1 MVLNEIKA
9 KNILSKSGLPG
20 VDFAINPYVGCLHSC
35 VYCYARFIKKFTKHK
50 EPWGEFCDI
59 RINAPE
65 LLKKEV
71 GKIPSNSSI
80 FISSVTDPYQ
90 PLEKKYQL
98 TRKILEILAGYNF
111 KVSILTK
118 SNLVLRDLDILK
130 KIKNLEV
137 GLTITTLDEK
147 IQKLI
152 EPRASSPYSRL
163 ETLKVLK
170 EARIKTYAFVGPI
183 LIGFTDLEKIFAA
196 LKNKVNYVF
205 SDTLNTKGQNW
216 AGLERVLRQ
225 FYPELLAKYFENYLN
240 PKNYRNYVFNLK
252 SQLKSLAVKYQ
263 IPVKIV
269 F

>member
-130 KIKNLEV
+130 
-137 GLTITTLDEK
+137 
-147 IQKLI
+147 
-152 EPRASSPYSRL
+152 R
-163 ETLKVLK
+163 
-170 EARIKTYAFVGPI
+170 
-183 LIGFTDLEKIFAA
+183 
-196 LKNKVNYVF
+196 
-205 SDTLNTKGQNW
+205 
-216 AGLERVLRQ
+216 
-225 FYPELLAKYFENYLN
+225 
-240 PKNYRNYVFNLK
+240 
-252 SQLKSLAVKYQ
+252 
-263 IPVKIV
+263 
-269 F
+269 